1 MGAADDLVPA
11 APSPVAGPKHAAL
24 GRTGCEFRPGS
35 CSRSRHLSS
44 TDAPAA
50 RVRVRHTMN
59 PGAHP
64 AHIFVAAEL
73 IVAAIFMLG
82 AVAWGL
88 REDDKARR
96 WWKK

>member
-1 MGAADDLVPA
+1 
-11 APSPVAGPKHAAL
+11 
-24 GRTGCEFRPGS
+24 
-35 CSRSRHLSS
+35 
-44 TDAPAA
+44 
-50 RVRVRHTMN
+50 MN